1 MVRAKGES
9 QSQLHKHT
17 HVNINIQTRSG
28 VLPPPT
34 ILHLC
39 MKNAC
44 ILGDKSE
51 RILLFTLCRMGRGAA
66 ASATQLLICGSES
79 RPQPLILH
87 HLSR

>member
-1 MVRAKGES
+1 MVRAEGES
-9 QSQLHKHT
+9 HSQLQKHT
-17 HVNINIQTRSG
+17 HVNINIQAQPASP
-28 VLPPPT
+28 PPPT

-44 ILGDKSE
+44 ILGDKSK

-66 ASATQLLICGSES
+66 ASAAQLLICGGES